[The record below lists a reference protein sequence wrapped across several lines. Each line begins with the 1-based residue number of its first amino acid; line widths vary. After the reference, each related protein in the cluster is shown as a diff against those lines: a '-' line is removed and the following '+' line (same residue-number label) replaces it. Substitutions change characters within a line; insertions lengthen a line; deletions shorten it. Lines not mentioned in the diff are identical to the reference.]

1 MEFSIADRRIG
12 PGHPTY
18 FIADIAA
25 SHDGDLDR
33 ALALIH
39 LAAEAGADAAKF
51 QNFTAP
57 EIVSDRGFAELGG
70 KLGHQSAWTKPVTQV
85 YAEASIPYEWTPH
98 LKRACEEAGIH
109 YFSSAYDFAAIDMLE
124 PHVPAYK
131 IGSGDITWL
140 EAIEYTAAKG
150 KPMIVATGAS
160 SIQDV
165 VEAVDAVHRHTDELV
180 LMQCN
185 TNYTGSE
192 DNFRYIS
199 LDVLRTYAAMFPNV
213 VLGLSDHTPG
223 HATTLGAI
231 ALGARVVEKHFTDDT
246 GREGPD
252 HGFSMDPRTWRE
264 MIDRSRELEA
274 SFGQPVKRIEENELE
289 TVVVQRRA
297 IRARRPI
304 AAGAVITREDLVVLR
319 PASAHLVPA
328 NELERVVGARA
339 ARDLSADEGIAWG
352 DLAPGA

>member
-12 PGHPTY
+12 PDQPTY

-25 SHDGDLDR
+25 SHDGELDR
-33 ALALIH
+33 ALELIR
-39 LAAEAGADAAKF
+39 LAGEAGADAAKF

-85 YAEASIPYEWTPH
+85 YAEASIPDHWTPQ
-98 LKRACEEAGIH
+98 LKAACDEAGIH
-109 YFSSAYDFAAIDMLE
+109 YFSSAYDFAAVDMLE

-131 IGSGDITWL
+131 IGSGDVTWL
-140 EAIEYTAAKG
+140 EVIEYTAAKG
-150 KPMIVATGAS
+150 KPMLVATGAS

-165 VEAVDAVHRHTDELV
+165 VAAVDAVHRHTDELV

-192 DNFRYIS
+192 DNFRHIS
-199 LDVLRTYAAMFPNV
+199 LDVLRTYAVMFPNV

-223 HATTLGAI
+223 HATTLGAV
-231 ALGARVVEKHFTDDT
+231 AMGARVIEKHFTDDT

-252 HGFSMDPRTWRE
+252 HGFSMDPVTWRE
-264 MIDRSRELEA
+264 MVDRTRELEA
-274 SFGQPVKRIEENELE
+274 SFGQPIKRIEENETE
-289 TVVVQRRA
+289 TVIVQRRA
-297 IRARRPI
+297 VRARRPI
-304 AAGAVITREDLVVLR
+304 VAGEVITREDLAVLR
-319 PASAHLVPA
+319 PASPHLVPA
-328 NELERVVGARA
+328 NELSRVVGARA
-339 ARDLSADEGIAWG
+339 TRDLAADEGIAWG
-352 DLAPGA
+352 DFTAGS

>member
-1 MEFSIADRRIG
+1 MEFKIAERLVGADR
-12 PGHPTY
+12 PTY

-25 SHDGDLDR
+25 SHDGDLGR
-33 ALALIH
+33 AISLIH

-70 KLGHQSAWTKPVTQV
+70 KLGHQSAWSKPVTQV
-85 YAEASIPYEWTPH
+85 YADASIPWDWTPQ
-98 LKRACEEAGIH
+98 LKAACDEAGIH
-109 YFSSAYDFAAIDMLE
+109 YFSSPYDFGAVDMLD
-124 PHVPAYK
+124 PYVPAYK

-140 EAIEYTAAKG
+140 EAIEYAAAKG
-150 KPMIVATGAS
+150 KPMLVATGAS
-160 SIQDV
+160 STEDV
-165 VEAVDAVHRHTDELV
+165 IAAVDAVHRHTNELV

-192 DNFRYIS
+192 DNFAYIS
-199 LDVLRTYAAMFPNV
+199 LNVLRAYAAMFPHV

-246 GREGPD
+246 NREGPD
-252 HGFSMDPRTWRE
+252 HGFSMDPLTWRE
-264 MIDRSRELEA
+264 MVDRARELEN
-274 SFGQPVKRIEENELE
+274 SLGSSVKRVEDNELE

-297 IRARRPI
+297 LRARRPI
-304 AAGAVITREDLVVLR
+304 AEGAVITREDVVVLR
-319 PASAHLVPA
+319 PAPAHLVPA
-328 NELERVVGARA
+328 QHLDRVVGARA
-339 ARDLSADEGIAWG
+339 TRSLLADEGIAWS
-352 DLAPGA
+352 DFSSAE